1 VIELKRAV
9 RWFGGKRDSGEA
21 GTEEARC
28 GFCYRAAMTSL
39 VRPWLLLLATF
50 LCYDSI
56 ARAQHMNS
64 AGAPCR
70 NVAVTLAMENC
81 FDKAYKAADSE
92 LNRRYSQI
100 AQVLQPDDLERLKVA
115 QRLWIQFRDATC
127 TAESNLYNGGTASAP
142 AYSACR
148 EELTRQRATDL
159 KTIYGWV
166 IANSK

>member
-1 VIELKRAV
+1 MI
-9 RWFGGKRDSGEA
+9 
-21 GTEEARC
+21 T
-28 GFCYRAAMTSL
+28 L
-39 VRPWLLLLATF
+39 VRCWLLLPAAF

-70 NVAVTLAMENC
+70 NVAVTLALENC
-81 FDKAYKAADSE
+81 FDKAYKAADSG
-92 LNRRYSQI
+92 LNQRYSEI
-100 AQVLQPDDLERLKVA
+100 SKVLQPDDLQRLKVA

-142 AYSACR
+142 AYSACL
-148 EELTRQRATDL
+148 EELTRQRTEDL
-159 KTIYGWV
+159 KTIYSWV

>member
-1 VIELKRAV
+1 M
-9 RWFGGKRDSGEA
+9 S
-21 GTEEARC
+21 T
-28 GFCYRAAMTSL
+28 L
-39 VRPWLLLLATF
+39 VRSCLLLFAAF
-50 LCYDSI
+50 ICYGSI

-81 FDKAYKAADSE
+81 FDKAYKAADRG
-92 LNRRYSQI
+92 LNQTYSQI
-100 AQVLQPDDLERLKVA
+100 SKVLQPDEFEQLKVA

-127 TAESNLYNGGTASAP
+127 TAESNLYKGGTASAP
-142 AYSACR
+142 AYSACL
-148 EELTRQRATDL
+148 EELTRQRTVDL

>member
-1 VIELKRAV
+1 MITPV
-9 RWFGGKRDSGEA
+9 RS
-21 GTEEARC
+21 C
-28 GFCYRAAMTSL
+28 
-39 VRPWLLLLATF
+39 LLLLAVF
-50 LCYDSI
+50 LCSGTI

-64 AGAPCR
+64 AAAPCR

-81 FDKAYKAADSE
+81 FDKAYRAADSE
-92 LNRRYSQI
+92 LNQRYGQI
-100 AQVLQPDDLERLKVA
+100 AKVLQPDELEQLKAA

-127 TAESNLYNGGTASAP
+127 TAESDLYKGGTASTP

-148 EELTRQRATDL
+148 EELTRQRAAEL

>member
-1 VIELKRAV
+1 MIP
-9 RWFGGKRDSGEA
+9 
-21 GTEEARC
+21 
-28 GFCYRAAMTSL
+28 L
-39 VRPWLLLLATF
+39 VRSWLLLLATF
-50 LCYDSI
+50 ICSGTI

-64 AGAPCR
+64 ASAPCR
-70 NVAVTLAMENC
+70 NVVVTIAMENC
-81 FDKAYKAADSE
+81 FDKAYKAADGG
-92 LNRRYSQI
+92 LNQRYSQI
-100 AQVLQPDDLERLKVA
+100 SKVLQPDDLQRLKVA

-127 TAESNLYNGGTASAP
+127 TAESNLYMGGTASAP